1 MVNALTEL
9 VYGGRYATRYEPMQQ
24 MFADERFDRPDGLS
38 HQERAYLAY
47 DMLRTAAGRLGPAT
61 ALLRDPHR
69 LLAFY
74 EWACVHAPDLL
85 PLISGH
91 YNLTAS
97 CLLALGEGREELKPY
112 LDDLDDASSIG
123 VLLINEY
130 ACGSN
135 VAFLETTATYDH
147 ATRSFVLDTPHPGA
161 RKFMPNVGAELP
173 RVTIVAARL
182 IVDGVQHGVFPF
194 VTRLRDRTGAAAPGA
209 TIVPMPDKPF
219 FPMDNAV
226 TSFDGLRIAYAG
238 WLTGG
243 IARIDDE
250 GRFAFAPGA
259 GPHDA
264 FRLTASGFTFGRVAL
279 SSAAVAAAR
288 ASVLIFARYAQTREI
303 KAFRSHQRPMLD
315 FENVR
320 RSLFGSLATVYA
332 ATFLAI
338 AFKNRL
344 ADAPDLNDPAIQV
357 AGIVAKAHL
366 VTSVHAAVQECR
378 ERCGAHTVFSANRIA
393 DYLGLFQGLL
403 TAEGDIQVLRLTAGR
418 HLATSRSYSPPHVD
432 PLALEKIG
440 DDADWLELFRAR
452 ESYYYERTSAGLR
465 GPLGDGSVFDR
476 WNRHLPEAMELADA
490 HADRLALEAFLAAVA
505 DAPDSRSREAL
516 RLTARLYVLDRI
528 SRHAGLYLAE
538 SHLTSTAFSALEAD
552 RTAVCERLTPYLGM
566 LVDAFAIDEDI
577 LNAPVVSPDRID
589 AWEKRGKDVAH
600 LWTAGAPEAAE
611 QGARE

>member
-1 MVNALTEL
+1 MANTLTEL
-9 VYGGRYATRYEPMQQ
+9 VHGGRYATRYKPVQR
-24 MFADERFDRPDGLS
+24 MFADERFGRPDGLP
-38 HQERAYLAY
+38 HHERAYLAY
-47 DMLRTAAGRLGPAT
+47 GMLRTAAGKLGPAT

-91 YNLTAS
+91 YNLTTDS
-97 CLLALGEGREELKPY
+97 LLTLGGGREDLKPY
-112 LDDLDDASSIG
+112 LDDLDDASSVG

-161 RKFMPNVGAELP
+161 RKFMPNVGAEIP
-173 RVTIVAARL
+173 RVAVVAARL
-182 IVDGVQHGVFPF
+182 VVDGVQHGVFPF
-194 VTRLRDRTGAAAPGA
+194 VTRLRDRAGAPAAGA

-226 TSFDGLRIAYAG
+226 TSFDGLRVPLQG

-250 GRFAFAPGA
+250 GRFAFAPGS

-264 FRLTASGFTFGRVAL
+264 FRLASSGFTFGRIAL

-288 ASVLIFARYAQTREI
+288 ASVLVLARYAQTREI

-332 ATFLAI
+332 ATFLANT
-338 AFKNRL
+338 FKDRL
-344 ADAPDLNDPAIQV
+344 AEAPDQSDPMIQV
-357 AGIVAKAHL
+357 AGIIAKAHL
-366 VTSVHAAVQECR
+366 VTSVHEVVQECR
-378 ERCGAHTVFSANRIA
+378 ERCGAHTVFSANRVA

-418 HLATSRSYSPPHVD
+418 HLVSSRSYTPPPVS
-432 PLALEKIG
+432 PLALESIG
-440 DDADWLELFRAR
+440 DETAWLSLFRAR
-452 ESYYYERTSAGLR
+452 ESYHYERASAGLN
-465 GPLGDGSVFDR
+465 GPLGDGTVFDR
-476 WNRHLPEAMELADA
+476 WNRHIPEAMELVTA

-505 DAPDSRSREAL
+505 EAPDSWSREAL
-516 RLTARLYVLDRI
+516 RLTARLYVLDRV
-528 SRHAGLYLAE
+528 SRYAGTHLAE
-538 SHLTSTAFSALEAD
+538 GHLTPKAFGALEAE
-552 RTAVCERLTPYLGM
+552 RTAVCQDLTPYLET
-566 LVDAFAIDEDI
+566 LVDAFAIDEEI
-577 LNAPVVSPDRID
+577 LDAPVTSPDRID
-589 AWEKRGKDVAH
+589 AWEARGKDVAH
-600 LWTAGAPEAAE
+600 LWSGD
-611 QGARE
+611 GRSSGSK